1 MMKHLTYMTSLAEQL
16 RQIKEDIS
24 TRKLATV
31 VLGSLT
37 ESYDNF
43 LTSLNVRNAEELDWD
58 NIKGLLVEDY
68 LKRRKIMAAK
78 PKIMRCAKRIK

>member
-1 MMKHLTYMTSLAEQL
+1 MSITQIVRLNRKFYAANMQGGDMMKHLTYMTSLAEQL

-43 LTSLNVRNAEELDWD
+43 LTMNDNEVFKIKMGLCATNV
-58 NIKGLLVEDY
+58 IK
-68 LKRRKIMAAK
+68 
-78 PKIMRCAKRIK
+78 